1 MSMRYFII
9 IIIIFCLFFSILF
22 LNSCKIKGFTE
33 SLDSEE
39 IQEEIPEP
47 DQDPEKTADEDDQY
61 IQTDP
66 DNKDPEYK
74 ESDSDNRVG
83 NQKIENDVMFY
94 NSEVNFA
101 FIYSQENPTLSSY
114 PYSSID

>member
-1 MSMRYFII
+1 MRYFII

-47 DQDPEKTADEDDQY
+47 DQDPEKTADEDDDMVFRY
-61 IQTDP
+61 RDRIQEIPWKTR
-66 DNKDPEYK
+66 KK
-74 ESDSDNRVG
+74 HQV
-83 NQKIENDVMFY
+83 
-94 NSEVNFA
+94 
-101 FIYSQENPTLSSY
+101 
-114 PYSSID
+114 PY